1 MKIRNSTALVTGA
14 NRGLGRAIAVELI
27 RRGAH
32 KVYGTSRSGDGVF
45 PAGVTALRLDVT
57 KPEEVSAAADAA
69 SDVNLLVN
77 NAGIAD
83 FIGFLEPG
91 AIDKA
96 HAIFET
102 NFYGPVRI
110 SQAFAPILARNGG
123 GAIINV
129 LSIASWIT
137 SPALA
142 VYAASKSA
150 AWAFTNALRQ
160 HLRPQGTHVVGLHV
174 GFMDTDMARG
184 IDSPKVAPEDVA
196 RVTLDGLEAGLE
208 EVLADDKTRLV
219 KQSLSAAN
227 PAYLATVER

>member
-1 MKIRNSTALVTGA
+1 MKIKNSVALVTGA
-14 NRGLGRAIAVELI
+14 NRGLGRALAVELLK
-27 RRGAH
+27 RGAR
-32 KVYGTSRSGDGVF
+32 KVYGASRSGEGNF
-45 PAGVTALRLDVT
+45 PAGVTRLKLDVT
-57 KPEEVSAAADAA
+57 SPEDIAAAAGDI
-69 SDVNLLVN
+69 DLLVN

-83 FIGFLEPG
+83 FIGFLEPN

-102 NFYGPVRI
+102 NFYGPVRM
-110 SQAFAPILARNGG
+110 SQAFAPVLARNGG
-123 GAIINV
+123 GAIVNV

-137 SPALA
+137 SPTLA

-160 HLRPQGTHVVGLHV
+160 HLRAQRTQVVGLHV
-174 GFMDTDMARG
+174 GFIDTDMTRG
-184 IDSPKVAPEDVA
+184 IDSAKLAPADVA

-219 KQSLSAAN
+219 KQSLSAAK
-227 PAYLATVER
+227 PAYLATVEN